1 MGITSINLYFSC
13 FKCKKK
19 LEQSTAA
26 VYLEC
31 NNCHFK
37 HKLKPASK
45 NWYPQVLVQFSD
57 EKKITLTLFEEP
69 IKQILAI
76 QNEDNLSTVT
86 EEMQIFQQ

>member
-1 MGITSINLYFSC
+1 M
-13 FKCKKK
+13 
-19 LEQSTAA
+19 
-26 VYLEC
+26 EC

-69 IKQILAI
+69 IKQIRAI
-76 QNEDNLSTVT
+76 QNEETLPTLT
-86 EEMQIFQQ
+86 EEMLTDSLLNLPAVNFTYNTTTKVVLKIAKKE

>member
-1 MGITSINLYFSC
+1 MYVGEILGITYINSYFSC

-26 VYLEC
+26 AYLEC
-31 NNCHFK
+31 NNCHLK
-37 HKLKPASK
+37 QKLKPASQH
-45 NWYPQVLVQFSD
+45 WYAQVLVQFSD

-76 QNEDNLSTVT
+76 QNEENLPTLRCW
-86 EEMQIFQQ
+86 